1 MCFLV
6 TVGGTLAFYTYS
18 VNGPTTVK
26 ATYAGQGMTAT
37 WVNLVA
43 LVALVVLM
51 LLQPLG
57 GALSD
62 RVGRTR
68 D

>member
-1 MCFLV
+1 MRWSRHDRARRVLPPRAGHRASRLLRRYPKELAVCFLV
-6 TVGGTLAFYTYS
+6 TV
-18 VNGPTTVK
+18 
-26 ATYAGQGMTAT
+26 
-37 WVNLVA
+37 
-43 LVALVVLM
+43 
-51 LLQPLG
+51 G

>member
-43 LVALVVLM
+43 LVVLM

>member
-1 MCFLV
+1 
-6 TVGGTLAFYTYS
+6 
-18 VNGPTTVK
+18 
-26 ATYAGQGMTAT
+26 MTAT

-43 LVALVVLM
+43 LVVLM
-51 LLQPLG
+51 LLKPLG